1 MHSVA
6 PLRAADTCPRCEKAS
21 RATFT
26 TVPRRFAPLPD
37 TVIAAQLRRTLAIE
51 RSTRLIKADTELINT
66 RANAAI
72 RIVNAQATADGL
84 LITTAAQANATVALQ
99 QQRATS
105 LSQLAASLS
114 FSNVTDTGRAALLR
128 FVYYKTLQDMVDSS
142 SQPNL
147 LLGVPKGLVQL

>member
-1 MHSVA
+1 M
-6 PLRAADTCPRCEKAS
+6 
-21 RATFT
+21 
-26 TVPRRFAPLPD
+26 
-37 TVIAAQLRRTLAIE
+37 IAAQLRRTLAIE
-51 RSTRLIKADTELINT
+51 RSTRLIKAETELINT

-84 LITTAAQANATVALQ
+84 LITTAARANATVALQ

-105 LSQLAASLS
+105 LSELAASLG